1 MLSIVGYGTLTRQ
14 CCPPT
19 RQLKTCDMTSYHLNA
34 MLMLLERLVSF
45 PQDEVVVNLPDERFV
60 LVNPQLREERFSDLG
75 FERLPTQILH
85 QPSF

>member
-1 MLSIVGYGTLTRQ
+1 
-14 CCPPT
+14 
-19 RQLKTCDMTSYHLNA
+19 MTSYHLNA

-75 FERLPTQILH
+75 SKGYKLKYYISLP
-85 QPSF
+85 SDR